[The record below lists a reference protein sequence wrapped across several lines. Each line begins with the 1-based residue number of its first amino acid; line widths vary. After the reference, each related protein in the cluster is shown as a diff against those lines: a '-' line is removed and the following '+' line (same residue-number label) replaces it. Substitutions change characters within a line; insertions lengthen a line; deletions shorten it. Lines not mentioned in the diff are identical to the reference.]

1 MTKRLRDVTKLIR
14 SKNAGPFVL
23 TLDVLFNDQETFEGV
38 VEAKVITPEL
48 IADLYGVRATEVK
61 VIPYP
66 PANAIKV
73 SFPRPVPSGDPKDYD
88 VMGGQQY
95 APIVDLPVSI

>member
-23 TLDVLFNDQETFEGV
+23 TLDVLFNDQRSFEGV

-48 IADLYGVRATEVK
+48 IAGLYGVTATEVK

-95 APIVDLPVSI
+95 APIVDLPVPI